1 MSKVVYNMMH
11 QYLRNKISSDF
22 ELLENY
28 VVEAD
33 LQFQKTKIKFEKVMK
48 NDIDN
53 YEGDIQDVFDFYEDD
68 YYMHQEFFP
77 NMLYATSLASL
88 HSIFE
93 SSLKQ
98 ICITFGK
105 LLTKSPYNEKK
116 GYVKD
121 SYLYIS
127 CELNVN
133 LSNLLQEQNFLEMIQ
148 QIRNKIIHNEG
159 KIALGNKQLINF
171 INSNNSLELKSNQYV
186 VIKDPK
192 IIFESIE
199 KAKSLIDN
207 VFFKLKSLK

>member
-1 MSKVVYNMMH
+1 MSKVVYNMIH
-11 QYLRNKISSDF
+11 QYLKNKISSDL

-28 VVEAD
+28 VIEAD
-33 LQFQKTKIKFEKVMK
+33 LQFQKSKSKFEKVMQDDVK
-48 NDIDN
+48 NYKGNI
-53 YEGDIQDVFDFYEDD
+53 EDVYGFYEND

-105 LLTKSPYNEKK
+105 QLSKSVFDEKK

-127 CELNVN
+127 NELNVD
-133 LSNLLQEQNFLEMIQ
+133 LSTLKQEQNYLEMIQ

-159 KIALGNKQLINF
+159 KIAIGNKQLVNF
-171 INSNNSLELKSNQYV
+171 INANNSLELKSNQYV
-186 VIKDPK
+186 LIKDPK

-199 KAKSLIDN
+199 KVNTLIN
-207 VFFKLKSLK
+207 YIFLSLKT